1 MRVVFRRLLL
11 LAFCLSAS
19 SGGLAAPVPL
29 GGELGLFVDRRLI
42 GRLDNVQQVLG
53 QPQPKEV
60 ALVFDQ
66 PWEKAANYV
75 TVIKDGPTYRMYY
88 RGAELKADGEFDAET
103 EVTCYAE
110 STDGITWTKPN
121 LGLHEFR
128 GSRDN
133 NILLGPDPRHISHNF
148 AVFLDSRPGVPREER
163 LKAVGGVF
171 DGNGTRHASASEAA
185 KGGGLF
191 RFVSADGIHW
201 KSFSPEPIF
210 PGYALDSLNCP
221 VWVADENQYAIYL
234 RTWSEGGTPEQPAF
248 RGYRT
253 ISRAVSKDFV
263 TWSQPERMSF
273 GDSPPENL
281 YTNGTHPYFRDPHL
295 LVALGFRFSPQRQVI
310 DAEDAARFGV
320 HHTQA
325 RGVSDAVLLTSRG
338 GLAYDRTFLESFIRP
353 GPDPKAWTARNNSP
367 ALGVVPTG
375 PGEMSIYTVTRYTMP
390 DCRLQ
395 RYALRTDGFASIRA
409 PYAGG
414 SVTTK
419 PLVFA
424 GAKLVLNFATS
435 SIGSVRVEL
444 LDATGRPLAGYSA
457 ADCDEIVGD
466 QLDRTVTW
474 RHKPD
479 VASLAGRTVSLRFV
493 MQDADLYSFQFQP

>member
-1 MRVVFRRLLL
+1 VFRFLSLV
-11 LAFCLSAS
+11 ACCLTVASAWS
-19 SGGLAAPVPL
+19 SPVPL
-29 GGELGLFVDRRLI
+29 GGELGLFVDRRLVD
-42 GRLDNVQQVLG
+42 RLDNVHQLLG

-60 ALVFDQ
+60 ALSFDQ

-88 RGAELKADGEFDAET
+88 RGVTETPGGEFDGDS

-121 LGLHEFR
+121 LGLHEFH
-128 GSRDN
+128 GSRNN
-133 NILLGPDPRHISHNF
+133 NIMLGPDHRRVSHNF
-148 AVFLDSRPGVPREER
+148 APFLDSRSGVPAAER
-163 LKAVGGVF
+163 FKAVGGVF
-171 DGNGTRHASASEAA
+171 NDNGTHVPNAA
-185 KGGGLF
+185 DVKKAGGLF
-191 RFVSADGIHW
+191 RYVSDDGIHW
-201 KSFSPEPIF
+201 KLFSPEPIF
-210 PGYALDSLNCP
+210 AGYALDSLNCP

-253 ISRAVSKDFV
+253 VSRSVSIDFH
-263 TWSQPERMSF
+263 TWSKPEPMHF
-273 GDSPPENL
+273 GDRPPENL

-295 LVALGFRFSPQRQVI
+295 LIALGFRFSPERQVI
-310 DAEDAARFGV
+310 SAEDEARFGV
-320 HHTQA
+320 HHTQNK
-325 RGVSDAVLLTSRG
+325 GVADAIFMTSRG
-338 GLAYDRTFLESFIRP
+338 GLAYDRTFMESFIRP
-353 GPDPKAWTARNNSP
+353 GPDPKGWTARNNSP

-375 PGEMSIYTVTRYTMP
+375 PMEMSVYTVTRYTMP

-414 SVTTK
+414 SLTTQ
-419 PLVFA
+419 PFTFSGV
-424 GAKLVLNFATS
+424 KLVLNFSTS

-444 LDATGRPLAGYSA
+444 LEGSGQPLAGFSA

-466 QLDRTVTW
+466 QLARTVTW
-474 RHKPD
+474 KHTSD
-479 VASLAGRTVSLRFV
+479 VGALAGKTVRLRFV

>member
-1 MRVVFRRLLL
+1 MFRRLFLV
-11 LAFCLSAS
+11 ACCLSVS
-19 SGGLAAPVPL
+19 SGGFAAPVPL
-29 GGELGLFVDRRLI
+29 AGELGLFVDRRLL
-42 GRLDNVQQVLG
+42 GQLDNVQQVLG
-53 QPQPKEV
+53 QPQAKEI

-88 RGAELKADGEFDAET
+88 RGTTLKPDGEFDAEA

-110 STDGITWTKPN
+110 SRDGITWTKPN
-121 LGLHEFR
+121 LGLHEFN
-128 GSRDN
+128 GSRAN

-148 AVFLDSRPGVPREER
+148 AVFLDSRPGVPAEER
-163 LKAVGGVF
+163 FKAVGGVF
-171 DGNGTRHASASEAA
+171 DGNGVRHASAAEVA

-191 RFVSADGIHW
+191 RFVSGDGLHW
-201 KSFSPEPIF
+201 KLLSPEPLF
-210 PGYALDSLNCP
+210 AGYALDSLNCP

-253 ISRAVSKDFV
+253 ISRAVSKDFL
-263 TWSQPERMSF
+263 TWSKPERMSF
-273 GDSPPENL
+273 GDSAPENL

-295 LVALGFRFSPQRQVI
+295 LIALGFRFSPQRQVI
-310 DAEDAARFGV
+310 DAADEARFGV

-325 RGVSDAVLLTSRG
+325 KGVSDAVFLTSRG
-338 GLAYDRTFLESFIRP
+338 GLAYDRTFMESFIRP
-353 GPDPKAWTARNNSP
+353 GPDPKAWTARNNSS

-375 PGEMSIYTVTRYTMP
+375 EGEMSIYTVTHYTMP

-414 SVTTK
+414 SLTTP

-424 GAKLVLNFATS
+424 GTKLVLNVATS
-435 SIGSVRVEL
+435 SVGSVRVAI
-444 LDATGRPLAGYSA
+444 LDEAGQPLGGFSTE
-457 ADCDEIVGD
+457 DCDEIVGD
-466 QLDRTVTW
+466 QLERTVTW
-474 RHKPD
+474 KHTPD
-479 VASLAGRTVSLRFV
+479 VATLSGRPVRLRFA
-493 MQDADLYSFQFQP
+493 MQDADLYSFQFKP

>member
-1 MRVVFRRLLL
+1 MLRCLPLIVFCLLL
-11 LAFCLSAS
+11 SPGRAAS
-19 SGGLAAPVPL
+19 PL
-29 GGELGLFVDRRLI
+29 LLGNELGLFVDQRLI
-42 GRLDNVQQVLG
+42 DRLDNLQQVLG
-53 QPQPKEV
+53 QPQPRNV

-75 TVIKDGPTYRMYY
+75 TVIKDGSTYRLYY
-88 RGAELKADGEFDAET
+88 RGVALTPDGEFDGEA

-110 STDGITWTKPN
+110 SSDGITWTKPN

-133 NILLGPDPRHISHNF
+133 NIMLGPDPRHISHNF
-148 AVFLDSRPGVPREER
+148 AVFLDSRPGVSPAER
-163 LKAVGGVF
+163 FKAVGGVF
-171 DGNGTRHASASEAA
+171 NGHSGASPSDATKA
-185 KGGGLF
+185 GGLF
-191 RFVSADGIHW
+191 RFVSADGLHW
-201 KSFSPEPIF
+201 KLLSPEPIF
-210 PGYALDSLNCP
+210 AGYALDSLNCP
-221 VWVADENQYAIYL
+221 VWMADENQYAIYL

-253 ISRAVSKDFV
+253 ISRAVSQDFL
-263 TWSQPERMSF
+263 TWSKPQPMSF
-273 GDSPPENL
+273 GASPPENL

-295 LVALGFRFSPQRQVI
+295 LIALGFRFSPDRQVI
-310 DAEDAARFGV
+310 GAEDQARFGV

-325 RGVSDAVLLTSRG
+325 KGVSDAVFLTSRG
-338 GLAYDRTFLESFIRP
+338 GFAYDRTFLESFIRP

-414 SVTTK
+414 SLTTK
-419 PLVFA
+419 ALVFT
-424 GAKLVLNFATS
+424 GTTLVLNFATS
-435 SIGSVRVEL
+435 SIGSVRVEV
-444 LDATGRPLAGYSA
+444 LDDRDQTVPGFSA
-457 ADCDEIVGD
+457 ADCDELVGD
-466 QLDRTVTW
+466 QLERTVTW
-474 RHKPD
+474 KHSPD
-479 VASLAGRTVSLRFV
+479 VARLAGRSIRLRFV
-493 MQDADLYSFQFQP
+493 MRDSDLYSFQFKP